1 MKRPLGITILST
13 ALACLAAVGLVNGS
27 VEFLADREFA
37 SPLFSG
43 LAFLYGI
50 TALVSAV
57 ALWGMR
63 RWAYQAF
70 LVWIGAAVL
79 TLLYFQLRLFRLG
92 WLPFMLFGVFTIVLL
107 LLLERY
113 VRSTIPARMRGP
125 GE

>member
-13 ALACLAAVGLVNGS
+13 ALACLAAVGLVNGFF
-27 VEFLADREFA
+27 EFFADREFA
-37 SPLFSG
+37 SPVFSG

-79 TLLYFQLRLFRLG
+79 SLLYFQLRLFRLD
-92 WLPFMLFGVFTIVLL
+92 WLPLMLFAVFAIVLFA
-107 LLLERY
+107 LLERY
-113 VRSTIPARMRGP
+113 VRSMISPGSGGPAK
-125 GE
+125 